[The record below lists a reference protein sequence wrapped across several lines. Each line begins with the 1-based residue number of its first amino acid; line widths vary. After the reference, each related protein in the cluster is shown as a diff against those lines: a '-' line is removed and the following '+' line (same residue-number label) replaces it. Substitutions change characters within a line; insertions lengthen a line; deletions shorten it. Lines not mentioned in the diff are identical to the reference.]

1 MKQSKIFISSS
12 SLLSLLTSCIVYL
25 YLVNHKCHK
34 KTGVSVTERIQR
46 QPHPKAYFIVQSYFM
61 STIEIYD
68 LLDSIRRYDD
78 KTPIILIS
86 RHPDYDLLF
95 KKGYH
100 LLGLINPSQHWS
112 PKAYK
117 KQIDHSLDGIFR
129 LFPNE

>member
-1 MKQSKIFISSS
+1 MKQSKIFISSW
-12 SLLSLLTSCIVYL
+12 SLLSLLTSGMIYR
-25 YLVNHKCHK
+25 YLVKHKLHRD
-34 KTGVSVTERIQR
+34 TGVSVTERIQR

-61 STIEIYD
+61 STTEAYD

-78 KTPIILIS
+78 VTPIILIT
-86 RHPDYDLLF
+86 RHPDYDFLF

-100 LLGLINPSQHWS
+100 LLGLINPSQYWS